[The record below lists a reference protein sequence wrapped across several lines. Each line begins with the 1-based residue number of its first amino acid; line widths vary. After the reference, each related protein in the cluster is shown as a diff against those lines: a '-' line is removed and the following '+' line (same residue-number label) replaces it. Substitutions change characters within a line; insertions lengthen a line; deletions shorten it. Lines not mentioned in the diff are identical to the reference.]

1 MISDRLHLSIE
12 KAICTRI
19 DIAQN
24 MIAVYIILTWDN
36 YNITTDFEQD
46 NGLYYNNY
54 QKQLVFYG
62 KIQEQ
67 KKRK

>member
-1 MISDRLHLSIE
+1 
-12 KAICTRI
+12 
-19 DIAQN
+19 